1 MTKQNHIGWNFKNS
15 YAQLPEKMFAKQMPT
30 AVPNPK
36 MVCFNDELA
45 KTLGLDFS
53 AISEDNKAQLF
64 SGNLLPIGAEP
75 IAQAYAGH
83 QFGHFTMLGDG
94 RAILLGEH
102 LSPSNKLFDI
112 QLKGSGQTVYSRRGD
127 GKATLR
133 SMLREFLIS
142 EAMYHLGVPT
152 SRSLSVVSTGEKVY
166 REEVHEG
173 AVLARVMSSHI
184 RVGTFEYVSNFLD
197 VAILQGFTNYV
208 IKRHYPELAKNAN
221 PPLALL
227 KTVMNKQIDLV
238 INWLR
243 IGFIHGVMN
252 TDNMSIAGETFDY
265 GPCAFINN
273 YHPDTVFSSID
284 VQGRYA
290 FGQQPG
296 IVQWNLVCLAEA
308 LIPLIGKDA
317 DKAVKM
323 AQEVINSFPAIYKE
337 KWWQMNGIKLGFT
350 SVAENEK
357 QLIEDLL
364 TWMQNNQA
372 DYTNTYLAIA
382 NYYQQTDEKYIAPDF
397 AQWYQRWEDILK
409 ANNISLSSALKT
421 MQQHNPEFIP
431 RNHLVEKSL
440 DNACLQQ
447 NFTLFNELLKTS
459 KAPYQAQSSYKH
471 LQTPPPD
478 GDKGYKTFCGT

>member
-15 YAQLPEKMFAKQMPT
+15 YAQLSEKMFAKQMPA

-53 AISEDNKAQLF
+53 AVSENEKAQLL
-64 SGNLLPIGAEP
+64 SGNILPIGAKP

-94 RAILLGEH
+94 RAILLGEQIT
-102 LSPSNKLFDI
+102 PNNKQVDI
-112 QLKGSGQTVYSRRGD
+112 QLKGSGQTPYSRRGD

-142 EAMYHLGVPT
+142 EAMHHLGVPT

-166 REEVHEG
+166 REEMHEG

-184 RVGTFEYVSNFLD
+184 RVGSFEYISNFLD
-197 VAILQGFTNYV
+197 VTTLQEFTHYV
-208 IKRHYPELAKNAN
+208 IQRHYPELAKNAN

-238 INWLR
+238 VSWLR

-265 GPCAFINN
+265 GPCAFMNN

-308 LIPLIGKDA
+308 LIPLIDKDA

-323 AQEVINSFPAIYKE
+323 AQEVINSYPAVYKE
-337 KWWQMNGIKLGFT
+337 KWWQMNGLKLGFT
-350 SVAENEK
+350 SVADNEK

-382 NYYQQTDEKYIAPDF
+382 NYHQQTDEKYTAPDF
-397 AQWYQRWEDILK
+397 AQWYQRWEKLLA
-409 ANNISLSSALKT
+409 ANNINLTSALNT

-431 RNHLVEKSL
+431 RNHLVEKAL
-440 DNACLQQ
+440 DNACHQQ
-447 NFTLFNELLKTS
+447 NFTLFNEMLNSGKT
-459 KAPYQAQSSYKH
+459 PYKKQADYQH
-471 LQTPPPD
+471 LQTPPPH
-478 GDKGYKTFCGT
+478 GDEGYKTFCGT

>member
-1 MTKQNHIGWNFKNS
+1 MTQQNHIEWNFNNS
-15 YAQLPEKMFAKQMPT
+15 YVQLSEKLFAKQLPA

-36 MVCFNDELA
+36 MVYFNDELA

-53 AISEDNKAQLF
+53 AVSENDKAQLF
-64 SGNLLPIGAEP
+64 SGNILPIGAAP

-102 LSPSNKLFDI
+102 LSPNNKLFDI
-112 QLKGSGQTVYSRRGD
+112 QLKGSGQTAYSRRGD

-142 EAMYHLGVPT
+142 EAMYHLGIST

-173 AVLARVMSSHI
+173 AVLTRVMSSHI
-184 RVGTFEYVSNFLD
+184 RVGTFEYISNFLD
-197 VAILQGFTNYV
+197 VATLQEFTHYV
-208 IKRHYPELAKNAN
+208 IQRHYPELTKNAN
-221 PPLALL
+221 PALALL
-227 KTVMNKQIDLV
+227 RTVMNKQIDLV

-265 GPCAFINN
+265 GPCAFMNN

-290 FGQQPG
+290 FGKQPG
-296 IVQWNLVCLAEA
+296 IVQWNLVCLAET
-308 LIPLIGKDA
+308 LIPLIDEDA

-323 AQEVINSFPAIYKE
+323 AQEVINSFPAIYQE
-337 KWWQMNGIKLGFT
+337 KWWQMNGLKLGFT
-350 SVAENEK
+350 RISNNEK

-364 TWMQNNQA
+364 SWMQNNQA

-382 NYYQQTDEKYIAPDF
+382 NYHQQTDEKYSAPDF
-397 AQWYQRWEDILK
+397 AQWYQRWEEALK
-409 ANNISLSSALKT
+409 ANNISLTSALNT
-421 MQQHNPEFIP
+421 MQQHNPTFIP
-431 RNHLVEKSL
+431 RNHLVEKAL
-440 DNACLQQ
+440 DDVCLQQ
-447 NFTLFNELLKTS
+447 DNILFDDLLKTG
-459 KAPYQAQSSYKH
+459 KTPYQVQPNYKH

>member
-1 MTKQNHIGWNFKNS
+1 MTQQNHIGWNFNNS
-15 YAQLPEKMFAKQMPT
+15 YAQLSEKLFAKQLPA

-36 MVCFNDELA
+36 MVCFNNELA

-53 AISEDNKAQLF
+53 AISEDDKAQLF

-102 LSPSNKLFDI
+102 LSPNNKLFDI
-112 QLKGSGQTVYSRRGD
+112 QLKGSGQTAYSRRGD

-142 EAMYHLGVPT
+142 ESMHHLGVPT

-184 RVGTFEYVSNFLD
+184 RVGTFEYISNFLD
-197 VAILQGFTNYV
+197 IATLQGFTNYV
-208 IKRHYPELAKNAN
+208 IKRHYPELAENTN

-265 GPCAFINN
+265 GPCAFMNN
-273 YHPDTVFSSID
+273 YHPYTVFSSID

-308 LIPLIGKDA
+308 LIPLIDKDA

-337 KWWQMNGIKLGFT
+337 KWWLMNGLKLGLT
-350 SVAENEK
+350 TVSDNEK
-357 QLIEDLL
+357 QLMEDLL
-364 TWMQNNQA
+364 SWMQNNQA

-382 NYYQQTDEKYIAPDF
+382 NYHQQTDEKYTAPDF
-397 AQWYQRWEDILK
+397 AQWYQRWEDVLK
-409 ANNISLSSALKT
+409 ANNISLASALKT

-431 RNHLVEKSL
+431 RNHLVEKAL

-447 NFTLFNELLKTS
+447 NFILFNELLNVGKT
-459 KAPYQAQSSYKH
+459 PYKKQTDYQH
-471 LQTPPPD
+471 LQTPPPH
-478 GDKGYKTFCGT
+478 GDEGYKTFCGT

>member
-1 MTKQNHIGWNFKNS
+1 MTKQQHIGWDFNNS
-15 YAQLPEKMFAKQMPT
+15 YTTLSERLFAKQLPA

-36 MVCFNDELA
+36 MVCFNNELA
-45 KTLGLDFS
+45 NTLGLDFS
-53 AISEDNKAQLF
+53 TVSEDEKAQLF
-64 SGNLLPIGAEP
+64 SGNLLPTGATP

-102 LSPSNKLFDI
+102 LSPNNKLFDI
-112 QLKGSGQTVYSRRGD
+112 QLKGAGQTAFSRRGD

-142 EAMYHLGVPT
+142 EAMHHLGIPT
-152 SRSLSVVSTGEKVY
+152 SRSLAVVNTGEKVY
-166 REEVHEG
+166 REETHEG
-173 AVLARVMSSHI
+173 AVLTRVMSSHI
-184 RVGTFEYVSNFLD
+184 RVGTFEYISNFLD
-197 VAILQGFTNYV
+197 VATLQDFTNYV
-208 IKRHYPELAKNAN
+208 IQRHYPELAKNAN

-227 KTVMNKQIDLV
+227 KAVMDKQIDLV

-243 IGFIHGVMN
+243 VGFIHGVMN

-265 GPCAFINN
+265 GPCAFMNN

-284 VQGRYA
+284 TQGRYA
-290 FGQQPG
+290 FGKQPE
-296 IVQWNLVCLAEA
+296 IVQWNLVCLAET
-308 LIPLIGKDA
+308 LLPLIDKDA

-323 AQEVINSFPAIYKE
+323 AQELINSFPAIYQE
-337 KWWQMNGIKLGFT
+337 KWWQMNGLKLGFT
-350 SVAENEK
+350 SISDKEK

-364 TWMQNNQA
+364 SWMQNNQA

-382 NYYQQTDEKYIAPDF
+382 NYHQQIDKKYTAPDF
-397 AQWYQRWEDILK
+397 AQWHQRWEEALK
-409 ANNISLSSALKT
+409 TNNISLTSALNT
-421 MQQHNPEFIP
+421 MKQHNPAFIP
-431 RNHLVEKSL
+431 RNHLVEQAL
-440 DNACLQQ
+440 DDVCLKKDA
-447 NFTLFNELLKTS
+447 TLFNDLLITGKS
-459 KAPYQAQSSYKH
+459 PYQAQANYKH

>member
-1 MTKQNHIGWNFKNS
+1 MTQQNHIGWNFNNS
-15 YAQLPEKMFAKQMPT
+15 YIKLLDRLFSKQLPATVPT
-30 AVPNPK
+30 PR
-36 MVCFNDELA
+36 MVYFNDELA
-45 KTLGLDFS
+45 DTLDLDFS
-53 AISEDNKAQLF
+53 AVSENDKAQLF
-64 SGNLLPIGAEP
+64 SGNILPTGAAP

-102 LSPSNKLFDI
+102 LTPNNKLFDI
-112 QLKGSGQTVYSRRGD
+112 QLKGAGQTAYSRRGD

-142 EAMYHLGVPT
+142 EAMHHLGIPT
-152 SRSLSVVSTGEKVY
+152 SRSLAVVNTGEKVY

-173 AVLARVMSSHI
+173 AVLTRVMSSHI
-184 RVGTFEYVSNFLD
+184 RVGTFEYISNFLD
-197 VAILQGFTNYV
+197 VATLQEFTNYV
-208 IKRHYPELAKNAN
+208 IKRHYPELAENAN

-227 KTVMNKQIDLV
+227 KAVMNKQIDLV
-238 INWLR
+238 INWLKV
-243 IGFIHGVMN
+243 GFIHGVMN

-265 GPCAFINN
+265 GPCAFMNN

-290 FGQQPG
+290 FGKQPG
-296 IVQWNLVCLAEA
+296 IVQWNLVCLAET
-308 LIPLIGKDA
+308 LIPLIDKDA

-323 AQEVINSFPAIYKE
+323 AQKVINSFPAIYQE
-337 KWWQMNGIKLGFT
+337 KWWQMNGLKLGLT
-350 SVAENEK
+350 TVSDSAK
-357 QLIEDLL
+357 QLIEELL

-382 NYYQQTDEKYIAPDF
+382 NYHQQTDEKYTAPDF
-397 AQWYQRWEDILK
+397 AQWYQRWEGILK
-409 ANNISLSSALKT
+409 ANNISLASAIQN
-421 MQQHNPEFIP
+421 MQQHNPAFIP
-431 RNHLVEKSL
+431 RNHLVEKAF
-440 DNACLQQ
+440 DDVCQQ
-447 NFTLFNELLKTS
+447 QDTTLFNDLLKTS
-459 KAPYQAQSSYKH
+459 KTPYQEQPNYKH

>member
-15 YAQLPEKMFAKQMPT
+15 YTQLSEKLFAKQLPAT
-30 AVPNPK
+30 VPNPK

-53 AISEDNKAQLF
+53 AVSENEKAQLF
-64 SGNLLPIGAEP
+64 SGNHLPIGVAP

-102 LSPSNKLFDI
+102 LSPNNKLFDI
-112 QLKGSGQTVYSRRGD
+112 QLKGSGQTAYSRRGD

-142 EAMYHLGVPT
+142 EAMHHLGVPT

-184 RVGTFEYVSNFLD
+184 RVGSFEYISNFLD
-197 VAILQGFTNYV
+197 VTTLQEFTHYV
-208 IKRHYPELAKNAN
+208 IQRHYPELAKNTN

-265 GPCAFINN
+265 GPCAFMNN

-290 FGQQPG
+290 FGKQPG

-308 LIPLIGKDA
+308 LIPLIDKDA
-317 DKAVKM
+317 EEAVKM

-337 KWWQMNGIKLGFT
+337 KWWQMNGLKLGFT
-350 SVAENEK
+350 SISDNEK

-382 NYYQQTDEKYIAPDF
+382 NYHQQTDEKYTAPDF
-397 AQWYQRWEDILK
+397 AQWYQRWAKLL
-409 ANNISLSSALKT
+409 ATNNINQNAALKT

-431 RNHLVEKSL
+431 RNHLVEKAL
-440 DNACLQQ
+440 DDACHQQ
-447 NFTLFNELLKTS
+447 NFTLFNEMLNAGKT
-459 KAPYQAQSSYKH
+459 PYKKQADYQH
-471 LQTPPPD
+471 LQTPPPH
-478 GDKGYKTFCGT
+478 GDEGYKTFCGT

>member
-15 YAQLPEKMFAKQMPT
+15 YAQLPEKMFAKQMPA
-30 AVPNPK
+30 AVSNPK

-53 AISEDNKAQLF
+53 AVSENEKAHLL
-64 SGNLLPIGAEP
+64 SGNILPIGAKP

-94 RAILLGEH
+94 RAILLGEQIT
-102 LSPSNKLFDI
+102 PNNKQIDI
-112 QLKGSGQTVYSRRGD
+112 QLKGSGQTPYSRRGD

-142 EAMYHLGVPT
+142 EAMHHLGVPT
-152 SRSLSVVSTGEKVY
+152 SRSLAVVSTGEKVY
-166 REEVHEG
+166 REEMHEG

-184 RVGTFEYVSNFLD
+184 RVGSFEYISNFLD
-197 VAILQGFTNYV
+197 AATLQEFTNYV
-208 IKRHYPELAKNAN
+208 IQRHYPELAKNAN

-238 INWLR
+238 VSWLR

-265 GPCAFINN
+265 GPCAFMNN

-308 LIPLIGKDA
+308 LIPLIDKDA

-323 AQEVINSFPAIYKE
+323 AQEVINSYPAVYKE
-337 KWWQMNGIKLGFT
+337 KWWQMNGLKLGFT
-350 SVAENEK
+350 SVSDNEK

-364 TWMQNNQA
+364 TWMQSNQA

-382 NYYQQTDEKYIAPDF
+382 NYHQQTDEKYTTPDF
-397 AQWYQRWEDILK
+397 AQWIQRWKNLLA
-409 ANNISLSSALKT
+409 ANNINQNTALNT

-431 RNHLVEKSL
+431 RNHLVEKAL
-440 DNACLQQ
+440 DNACHQQ
-447 NFTLFNELLKTS
+447 NFTLFNELLKVGKTAY
-459 KAPYQAQSSYKH
+459 KKQPNYKH
-471 LQTPPPD
+471 LQTPPPH
-478 GDKGYKTFCGT
+478 GDEGYKTFCGT